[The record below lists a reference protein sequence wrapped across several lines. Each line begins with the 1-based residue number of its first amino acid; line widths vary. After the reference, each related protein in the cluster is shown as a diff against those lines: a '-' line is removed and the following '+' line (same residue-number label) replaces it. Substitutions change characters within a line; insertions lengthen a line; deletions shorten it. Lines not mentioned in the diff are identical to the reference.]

1 MTGSLALR
9 LNFCYVLSAYIRRF
23 IRTTALTHAIK
34 AILLKNILLEKK
46 GQGFED
52 FFSEIAK
59 NTWGENFEIWKP
71 QGRLGDFKCDGY
83 QVQEKTVFQCYG
95 PETPDPSK
103 TAAKISTDF
112 QGAKKHFGNAMT
124 KWVFVYGQRELPA
137 ACGKLLNELRG
148 QNQTIEIRCW
158 CHDDLL
164 RFAMALEP
172 DRLNAICGL
181 GLDGHEFD
189 DAIIE
194 ALEPLVLERRKPL
207 KEQGIAEAA
216 VSNEPSLEQAL
227 DDIGASDREVR
238 RRILG
243 YCMWLDPMSKERASD
258 LILEHKLDVAAIEPN
273 LERLVQ
279 MGLVRVT
286 ASHILP
292 LNKAICGEAAE
303 IYADEF
309 IAKLEVL

>member
-1 MTGSLALR
+1 MFALA
-9 LNFCYVLSAYIRRF
+9 
-23 IRTTALTHAIK
+23 HAIE
-34 AILLKNILLEKK
+34 AILLENILLKRK
-46 GQGFED
+46 GQSFED
-52 FFSEIAK
+52 FFSQIAK

-103 TAAKISTDF
+103 TAAKISADF
-112 QGAKKHFGNAMT
+112 QGAKKHFRDRMK
-124 KWVFVYGQRELPA
+124 KWVFVYGQRKLPA

-148 QNQTIEIRCW
+148 QHQTIEIKCW

-164 RFAMALEP
+164 RFAMKLEP
-172 DRLNAICGL
+172 DRLNAICGI
-181 GLDGHEFD
+181 GLDGHEFH
-189 DAIIE
+189 DAIID

-207 KEQGIAEAA
+207 KEQDIAEVA
-216 VSNEPSLEQAL
+216 VSNGPSLEQAL
-227 DDIGASDREVR
+227 DDIAANDREIR

-243 YCMWLDPMSKERASD
+243 YCMWLEPMSKERASD
-258 LILEHKLDVAAIEPN
+258 LIQEHGLDVEAIEAN

-292 LNKAICGEAAE
+292 LNKTICGEAAE

-309 IAKLEVL
+309 IAKLEVI

>member
-1 MTGSLALR
+1 M
-9 LNFCYVLSAYIRRF
+9 
-23 IRTTALTHAIK
+23 
-34 AILLKNILLEKK
+34 KNILLEKR

-52 FFSEIAK
+52 LFSEIAK
-59 NTWGENFEIWKP
+59 HTWGENFEIWKP

-95 PETPDPSK
+95 PEIPDPSK
-103 TAAKISTDF
+103 TAAKINTDF
-112 QGAKKHFGNAMT
+112 QGAKKHFGDAMT

-181 GLDGHEFD
+181 GLDDHKFD
-189 DAIIE
+189 DAIME
-194 ALEPLVLERRKPL
+194 ALDELVSEHKKLP
-207 KEQGIAEAA
+207 KEQGNAEA
-216 VSNEPSLEQAL
+216 VISNQPTLEQAL
-227 DDIGASDREVR
+227 DDIAANDREIR

-243 YCMWLDPMSKERASD
+243 YSMWLEPMPKERASD
-258 LILEHKLDVAAIEPN
+258 LIHEHELDVEAIEPN

-286 ASHILP
+286 SSHILP

-303 IYADEF
+303 IYSDEF